1 MDNVFK
7 NILKKTYLTFNKVKV
22 IHSIPGRIR
31 LFIPSLDKMPN
42 QMKKYEDYISSIL
55 KLKDGIDKI
64 EYSYLTNKVLII
76 YDKEKLNE
84 NDIVEWLNKIW
95 KIIVDNEHIYN
106 GLSIE
111 DIEKNVKKFYL
122 MLKEKLEKE

>member
-1 MDNVFK
+1 M
-7 NILKKTYLTFNKVKV
+7 KV

>member
-1 MDNVFK
+1 
-7 NILKKTYLTFNKVKV
+7 
-22 IHSIPGRIR
+22 
-31 LFIPSLDKMPN
+31 MPN
-42 QMKKYEDYISSIL
+42 QIKKYEDYISSIL